1 MEAYWLVEPFLLW
14 QFLLPLGIVCNR
26 LTLHWWV
33 SCHNVFESFSV
44 YKLLQVSQSYICD
57 ESLIKASI
65 CSRKW
70 TFLYECGLVEI
81 HFQYENT
88 VWYPFFVHT
97 HPQKC
102 IFFKQSFSLRV
113 FIITEF
119 SELLSARW
127 GLSHFQNVVLS
138 LWWVD
143 YSISALL
150 TCLFVWWD
158 KQFLAGDS
166 QVICTNS
173 ILRVQMKWR
182 YLLWC
187 V

>member
-70 TFLYECGLVEI
+70 TFLW
-81 HFQYENT
+81 
-88 VWYPFFVHT
+88 VWSGGDSFSVWKHCVVSIFCSYSST
-97 HPQKC
+97 EMY
-102 IFFKQSFSLRV
+102 FFKQSFSLRV

-138 LWWVD
+138 LWRVD
-143 YSISALL
+143 YCISAFL

-166 QVICTNS
+166 QVICTSS